1 MVVNNNLALM
11 DRNSVAKWLNSNSL
25 ESYGF
30 EVMNLSYSL
39 IPEGGTDTDDY
50 VMAKSVNKI
59 IGDVWMKELE
69 CYVSTLI
76 ANSIDT
82 IK

>member
-1 MVVNNNLALM
+1 MIVNNSLALM

-30 EVMNLSYSL
+30 EVMNIGYSI

-50 VMAKSVNKI
+50 VMAKSINKI
-59 IGDVWMKELE
+59 IGDLYFRQLE
-69 CYVSTLI
+69 CEVSTLI
-76 ANSIDT
+76 AKSIDT
-82 IK
+82 LK